1 MTRLILAAA
10 LALSAC
16 ANVPRP
22 DCPSRPECT
31 DLRCTCDGRDAAKA
45 PPERPTEPPH
55 EEPEHPHEPEK
66 EQPK

>member
-22 DCPSRPECT
+22 DCPPKPDCT

-55 EEPEHPHEPEK
+55 EEPEHPHEPPNEGY
-66 EQPK
+66 